1 MTQHLDYC
9 NLKQLLEYLNTHSY
23 TSKAEYGLK
32 IQSSTGIHPEH
43 SFAVGPIEPSVF
55 EMTVQGSPA
64 IRKIS
69 EREGTLI
76 RQIVWRNLDSTVII
90 DCIERSI
97 FIKTSSLSFAEICRH
112 KLSHQG
118 VSKILVDLK
127 PR

>member
-1 MTQHLDYC
+1 MQPLEYC
-9 NLKQLLEYLNTHSY
+9 NLKPLLEYLNTHSY
-23 TSKAEYGLK
+23 TSKAVYGLK
-32 IQSSTGIHPEH
+32 IQSSTGIHPEY
-43 SFAVGPIEPSVF
+43 SFAIGPIEPSVF
-55 EMTVQGSPA
+55 EMTVQGSSA
-64 IRKIS
+64 IRNIS
-69 EREGTLI
+69 ERQGTLI
-76 RQIVWRNLDSTVII
+76 LQIVWRNLDSNVMI